1 MVGDLFASL
10 RDTGLL
16 PWAAALFVVAIA
28 SLVVARSSKARTIAS
43 ARMRDLIALRDG
55 HIPNARYRAGSM
67 TRVETDEDEG
77 TGSPVVNYVLGT
89 LSAIAGELPLLGGK
103 DRENVRDL
111 LAKAGIRRDD
121 ALGLYMTAKLAAAAL
136 GVALAWGLIHW
147 LGLLKSA
154 GLLQLA
160 AMLVGAIIGSLT
172 PEFVLKQKAAGRRGQ
187 IVRNLP
193 DALDLMVICTE
204 AGLSLDPTIERVAR
218 ELRLSAPDLARE
230 MAIMSQE
237 MRLLPKREMALENFI
252 KRNDYREVKS
262 LMSTLI
268 QTLRYGT
275 SLAQSL
281 RVLAAESRNARML
294 AVEEKAARLPA
305 MMSIPL
311 ICCMLPAVFLVIG
324 GPAVAQ
330 LMKNVFH

>member
-1 MVGDLFASL
+1 MAANILADL

-16 PWAAALFVVAIA
+16 PWAAALIVVGVA
-28 SLVVARSSKARTIAS
+28 SFLMSRSSASRSVSPARLRS
-43 ARMRDLIALRDG
+43 LIQLREG
-55 HIPNARYRAGSM
+55 NLSHARYRAGSM
-67 TRVETDEDEG
+67 KRVADDGGENSGIPIID
-77 TGSPVVNYVLGT
+77 NLLGA
-89 LSAIAGELPLLGGK
+89 LSGIASELPLLGGK
-103 DRENVRDL
+103 DRIKVREL
-111 LAKAGIRRDD
+111 LARAGIRRED
-121 ALGLYMTAKLAAAAL
+121 ALGLFMTAKIATAVL
-136 GVALAWGLIHW
+136 GIAIAFGVITW
-147 LGLLKSA
+147 LGLFQTQ
-154 GLLQLA
+154 GLLKLA
-160 AMLVGAIIGSLT
+160 AVLAGAIAGSLA
-172 PEFVLKQKAAGRRGQ
+172 PELMLKHKAGGRRTD

-218 ELRLSAPDLARE
+218 ELRLSSPELARE
-230 MAIMSQE
+230 MAVMSHE
-237 MRLLPKREMALENFI
+237 MRLLPKREMALENFM
-252 KRNDYREVKS
+252 KRNDFREVRS

-311 ICCMLPAVFLVIG
+311 ICFMLPAVFLVIG
-324 GPAVAQ
+324 GPAISQ
-330 LMKNVFH
+330 LMKNVLH

>member
-1 MVGDLFASL
+1 MIVNLLTSL

-16 PWAAALFVVAIA
+16 PWAAALLAVAVA
-28 SLVVARSSKARTIAS
+28 SSLVSRSPRARAVAASRLRALIRLREDDSSHS
-43 ARMRDLIALRDG
+43 
-55 HIPNARYRAGSM
+55 RYRAGSM
-67 TRVETDEDEG
+67 KRVADEDEEG
-77 TGSPVVNYVLGT
+77 GAIPILDAFLGG
-89 LSAIAGELPLLGGK
+89 LSGIASELPLLGGK
-103 DRENVRDL
+103 DRIKIREL
-111 LAKAGIRRDD
+111 LARAGIRREE
-121 ALGLYMTAKLAAAAL
+121 ALGLFMTAKIASAL
-136 GVALAWGLIHW
+136 LGIAIASGVLTWFELFSGA
-147 LGLLKSA
+147 GLLKI
-154 GLLQLA
+154 A
-160 AMLVGAIIGSLT
+160 AMLVGAIAGSLA
-172 PEFVLKQKAAGRRGQ
+172 PEFALKQKAASRRSE

-218 ELRLSAPDLARE
+218 ELRLSTPELARE
-230 MAIMSQE
+230 MAVMSHE

-252 KRNDYREVKS
+252 ARNEYREVRS
-262 LMSTLI
+262 LMSTLV

-311 ICCMLPAVFLVIG
+311 ICFMLPAIFLVIG
-324 GPAVAQ
+324 GPVISQ
-330 LMKNVFH
+330 LMKTVLH